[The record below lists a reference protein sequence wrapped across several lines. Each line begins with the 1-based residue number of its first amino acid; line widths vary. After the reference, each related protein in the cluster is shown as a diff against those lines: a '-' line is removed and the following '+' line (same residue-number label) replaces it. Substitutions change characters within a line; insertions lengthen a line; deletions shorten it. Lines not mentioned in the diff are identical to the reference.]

1 MKLKKI
7 IDVSLLGYLILF
19 YTLAVIISVA
29 RKVYWKLISDSYPS
43 YQSMSWSDLL
53 TYNILLDWVTV
64 ISFMIMISYL
74 TQKMFDRD
82 LGWKKIIV
90 VHLFFSFLIG
100 YFIFFI
106 SGLASVIIENYP
118 WERLVRNL
126 SLDHFMAVVHLNFLT
141 YASMIGIITIYYYIK
156 KVKNI
161 ELQKSQL
168 QMQLA
173 TTKLNM
179 LRSQLHPHFMFNT
192 LNSISSMMEI
202 DTEKSQNLIADF
214 GDLFRELIANN
225 DKNMIPLSKEL
236 ELLEKYVDIVS
247 VRFSDHLRVQKNIED
262 GLEDCL
268 IPSMIIQPM
277 IENAVK
283 HGYSYDKTELEIEL
297 SIFKEFDR
305 LCIMVKNNGAPL
317 QSDFNDLLDA
327 GTGLKTTYER
337 LKTLFKEDFVFD
349 LKNELDQSGVMAII
363 KIPCTLKL

>member
-7 IDVSLLGYLILF
+7 IDISLLGYLILF

-29 RKVYWKLISDSYPS
+29 RKVYWKLISNSYPS

-53 TYNILLDWVTV
+53 TYNILLDWITV

-74 TQKMFDRD
+74 TQKMFERD
-82 LGWKKIIV
+82 LGWKKIIM

-106 SGLASVIIENYP
+106 SGLASVLIENFP
-118 WERLVRNL
+118 WERLLKNL

-168 QMQLA
+168 QTQLA

-214 GDLFRELIANN
+214 GDLFRELIAHN
-225 DKNMIPLSKEL
+225 DRNMIPLGKEL
-236 ELLEKYVDIVS
+236 ELLDKYVDIIS
-247 VRFSDHLRVQKNIED
+247 VRFSDHLAIFKEIEK
-262 GLEDCL
+262 GVEDCL
-268 IPSMIIQPM
+268 VPSMIIQP
-277 IENAVK
+277 IVENAVK

-297 SIFKEFDR
+297 TISKKSDR
-305 LCIMVKNNGAPL
+305 LCMTIRNNGAAL
-317 QSDFNDLLDA
+317 QSDFKDLLDE
-327 GTGLKTTYER
+327 GTGLKTTNER
-337 LKTLFKEDFVFD
+337 LKTLFNDDFVFD
-349 LKNELDQSGVMAII
+349 LKNEEDQSGVIAVIEV
-363 KIPCTLKL
+363 PYELSS